1 MTLELHERWT
11 PALRGEIRDLL
22 ADAAC
27 ATPDHAPGGEHDPAW
42 LDALRD
48 GMGHRPLALVHRN
61 AGEID
66 AYLPLAW
73 VRSRLFG
80 RFLVSLPYLNRAG
93 VVAKR
98 PASATA
104 LIDHAHRL
112 AEEGRAHYLELRHEA
127 QGIEHTKLT
136 ETRDEKSR
144 MLLDLPGDGEALWKQ
159 LPSKVRNQIRK
170 GERSDFQLQWGG
182 RELLRA
188 FHGVFAV
195 VMRDLG
201 TPVYPRRFF
210 EAIAHHLDRQ
220 AEFAVIFH
228 AGLPVAGALLI
239 HDDTAGRR
247 VTAVPSAAC
256 LRTANPLNANMWMYH
271 RLLER
276 AIERGS
282 ERFDFGRSS
291 EGSGTWKFKKQWGGR
306 PVPSAWQYARL
317 RGTTDAVRPDN
328 PRYRRKIELWR
339 RMPVWATRVAGP
351 AIVRGIP

>member
-11 PALRGEIRDLL
+11 PALRNDIRDLL

-27 ATPDHAPGGEHDPAW
+27 ATPDNAPGVEHDPAW

-48 GMGHRPLALVHRN
+48 GMGHRPLALVHRS
-61 AGEID
+61 AGGID

-93 VVAKR
+93 VVAHR
-98 PASATA
+98 PESAIA

-112 AEEGRAHYLELRHEA
+112 AEEGRAHYLELRHETD
-127 QGIEHTKLT
+127 GIEHAKLT
-136 ETRDEKSR
+136 ETRGEKSR
-144 MLLDLPGDGEALWKQ
+144 MLLDLPGNGEALWKQ
-159 LPSKVRNQIRK
+159 LPGKVRNQIRK
-170 GERSDFQLQWGG
+170 GERSDLQLQWGG
-182 RELLRA
+182 RELARA
-188 FHGVFAV
+188 FHGVFSV

-210 EAIAHHLDRQ
+210 EAIAHHLERQ
-220 AEFAVIFH
+220 AEFAVVWH
-228 AGLPVAGALLI
+228 NGLPVAGALLI
-239 HDDTAGRR
+239 HDDTAARR

-276 AIERGS
+276 AVERGS

-291 EGSGTWKFKKQWGGR
+291 EGSGTWKFKKQWG
-306 PVPSAWQYARL
+306 A
-317 RGTTDAVRPDN
+317 
-328 PRYRRKIELWR
+328 
-339 RMPVWATRVAGP
+339 
-351 AIVRGIP
+351 